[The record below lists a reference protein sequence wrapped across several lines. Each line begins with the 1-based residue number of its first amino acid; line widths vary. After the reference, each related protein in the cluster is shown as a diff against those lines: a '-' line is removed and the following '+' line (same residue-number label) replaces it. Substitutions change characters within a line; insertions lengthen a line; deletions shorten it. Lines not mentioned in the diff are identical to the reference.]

1 MTESN
6 FELQSMLKGVLKL
19 YLLFDIVRKEISEC
33 LENILKNRELTKY
46 WKSKGIVSEGKN
58 PE

>member
-6 FELQSMLKGVLKL
+6 FELQSMLRGVLEL

-33 LENILKNRELTKY
+33 LENILKN
-46 WKSKGIVSEGKN
+46 
-58 PE
+58 